1 MPGNSH
7 HLSIPLPDGRRLD
20 WLQGPAGGT
29 CRLDDH
35 TLMEVCAVEAG
46 TARVVRTMAE
56 PALALRAAHGC
67 FAANPRVTR
76 LCFPAADPVVDR
88 TCMYRDDNGDWVLER
103 DMLWQLPLDWLGHP
117 PSSLFP
123 VSPVMDDSGRRHP
136 RRAAKPGGEVYR
148 RFDHGLGAWVSLRV
162 LDIDEDLERFM
173 RWQNSQ
179 RVAAFWE
186 QSGTLEAHH
195 AYLTQQAADPRVLN
209 LIGCIDDDPF
219 AYFEAYW
226 AKEDRIAPY
235 YDADDFDRG
244 IHMLVG
250 EERHRGPHKV
260 KAWLN
265 ALCHYLFLDDCRTR
279 RIVSE
284 PRSDNDRMIQHLQA
298 RRFAKPKE
306 FDFPHKRAALMVL
319 HRDAFFECCELC

>member
-1 MPGNSH
+1 MPGKSQH
-7 HLSIPLPDGRRLD
+7 HSIALPDGQRLD
-20 WLQGPAGGT
+20 VFDHSAYWLCQ
-29 CRLDDH
+29 CDDQDLL
-35 TLMEVCAVEAG
+35 TVLIGDKSGIVQQSIDD
-46 TARVVRTMAE
+46 
-56 PALALRAAHGC
+56 PALLRRAAYA
-67 FAANPRVTR
+67 FFVTHPEVNSLR
-76 LCFPAADPVVDR
+76 FSDR
-88 TCMYRDDNGDWVLER
+88 FYAGFMVKDDDDGYVLER
-103 DMLWQLPLDWLGHP
+103 DMLWQLPDDWLP
-117 PSSLFP
+117 NRQERPYP
-123 VSPVMDDSGRRHP
+123 VTMAMDASGRRHP
-136 RRAAKPGGEVYR
+136 VRPTKPSGEVYR
-148 RFDHGLGAWVSLRV
+148 RYDQGINAWISLRM
-162 LDIDEDLERFM
+162 LDIDTDLESFM

-186 QSGTLEAHH
+186 QSGTLEEHRS
-195 AYLTQQAADPRVLN
+195 YLESQAKDPRVLN
-209 LIGCIDDDPF
+209 LIGCIDDEPF

-235 YDADDFDRG
+235 YDAEDFDRG

-250 EERHRGPHKV
+250 EEHHRGPHKV

-284 PRSDNDRMIQHLQA
+284 PRSDNDKMIQHLQA

-319 HRDAFFECCELC
+319 HREAFFECCELS

>member
-1 MPGNSH
+1 MLGKSQH
-7 HLSIPLPDGRRLD
+7 HSIPLPDGQRLD
-20 WLQGPAGGT
+20 VFDHSGLWLCQSNDQDLLVVQLDGKSGT
-29 CRLDDH
+29 VQQSVDD
-35 TLMEVCAVEAG
+35 
-46 TARVVRTMAE
+46 
-56 PALALRAAHGC
+56 PALLRRAAYAC
-67 FAANPRVTR
+67 FVTHPEVNSLR
-76 LCFPAADPVVDR
+76 FSDHFHAGFMVQ
-88 TCMYRDDNGDWVLER
+88 DDNDNYVLER
-103 DMLWQLPLDWLGHP
+103 DMLWQWPEDWLP
-117 PSSLFP
+117 KCLDRPYP
-123 VSPVMDDSGRRHP
+123 VTMTMDTSGRRHP
-136 RRAAKPGGEVYR
+136 VRPAKPAGEVYR
-148 RFDHGLGAWVSLRV
+148 RYDRGIEAWVSLRM
-162 LDIDEDLERFM
+162 LDIDTDLDRFM

-186 QSGTLEAHH
+186 QGGTLEEHRR
-195 AYLTQQAADPRVLN
+195 YLEEQASDPRVLN
-209 LIGCIDDDPF
+209 LIGCIDDEPF

-226 AKEDRIAPY
+226 TKEDRIAPY
-235 YDADDFDRG
+235 YDADNFDRG

-250 EERHRGPHKV
+250 EEHHRGPHKV

-319 HRDAFFECCELC
+319 HRDVFFERCELS

>member
-1 MPGNSH
+1 MPGKSKH
-7 HLSIPLPDGRRLD
+7 CAIPLPDGQRLD
-20 WLQGPAGGT
+20 VFDQHDYWLCQSNDQDLLTVQFGGKSVAQQSI
-29 CRLDDH
+29 DD
-35 TLMEVCAVEAG
+35 
-46 TARVVRTMAE
+46 
-56 PALALRAAHGC
+56 PALLRRAAYA
-67 FAANPRVTR
+67 FFVTHPEVSSLR
-76 LCFPAADPVVDR
+76 FSDSFHPGFMVQ
-88 TCMYRDDNGDWVLER
+88 DDDDGYVLER
-103 DMLWQLPLDWLGHP
+103 DMLWQLPDDWLPKHLGRP
-117 PSSLFP
+117 YP
-123 VSPVMDDSGRRHP
+123 VTMTMDATGRRHP
-136 RRAAKPGGEVYR
+136 LRPAKPAGEVYR
-148 RFDHGLGAWVSLRV
+148 RYDQGIDAWVSLRM
-162 LDIDEDLERFM
+162 LDIDTDLERFM

-186 QSGTLEAHH
+186 QSGTLEEHRS
-195 AYLTQQAADPRVLN
+195 YLETQASDPRVLN
-209 LIGCIDDDPF
+209 LIGCIDDEPF

-226 AKEDRIAPY
+226 TKEDRIAPY

-250 EERHRGPHKV
+250 EEHHRGPHKV

-319 HRDAFFECCELC
+319 HREAFFERCELS

>member
-1 MPGNSH
+1 MPGKSQH
-7 HLSIPLPDGRRLD
+7 HSIPLPDGQRLD
-20 WLQGPAGGT
+20 VFDHSEHWLCQCNDQDLLT
-29 CRLDDH
+29 VQLDDKSG
-35 TLMEVCAVEAG
+35 MVQQSIDD
-46 TARVVRTMAE
+46 
-56 PALALRAAHGC
+56 PALLRRAAYA
-67 FAANPRVTR
+67 FFVTHLEVSSLR
-76 LCFPAADPVVDR
+76 FSDR
-88 TCMYRDDNGDWVLER
+88 FHAGFMVQDDDDGYVLER
-103 DMLWQLPLDWLGHP
+103 DMLWQLPDDWLP
-117 PSSLFP
+117 KRQERPYP
-123 VSPVMDDSGRRHP
+123 VTMAMDASGRRHP
-136 RRAAKPGGEVYR
+136 VRPAKPSGEVYR
-148 RFDHGLGAWVSLRV
+148 RYDQGINAWVSLRM
-162 LDIDEDLERFM
+162 LDIDTDLERFM

-186 QSGTLEAHH
+186 QSGTLEEHRS
-195 AYLTQQAADPRVLN
+195 YLESQAKDPRVLN

-226 AKEDRIAPY
+226 TKEDRIAPY

-250 EERHRGPHKV
+250 EEHHRGPHKV

-319 HRDAFFECCELC
+319 HREAFFERCELS

>member
-1 MPGNSH
+1 MPGKSQH
-7 HLSIPLPDGRRLD
+7 ASIPLPHGQRMDVFDLSEH
-20 WLQGPAGGT
+20 WLCQSNDQDLLTVQLGDKSGMVQQSI
-29 CRLDDH
+29 DD
-35 TLMEVCAVEAG
+35 
-46 TARVVRTMAE
+46 
-56 PALALRAAHGC
+56 PALLRRAAYA
-67 FAANPRVTR
+67 FFVTHPEVKSLR
-76 LCFPAADPVVDR
+76 FSDR
-88 TCMYRDDNGDWVLER
+88 FHAGFMVQDDGDGYVLER
-103 DMLWQLPLDWLGHP
+103 DMLWQLPDDWLPTHLGRP
-117 PSSLFP
+117 YP
-123 VSPVMDDSGRRHP
+123 VTMVMDASGRRHP
-136 RRAAKPGGEVYR
+136 LRPAKPTGEVYR
-148 RFDHGLGAWVSLRV
+148 RYDQGINAWVSLRM
-162 LDIDEDLERFM
+162 LDIDADLERFM
-173 RWQNSQ
+173 RWQNSE

-186 QSGTLEAHH
+186 QSGTREEHRRYLES
-195 AYLTQQAADPRVLN
+195 QAKDPRVLN
-209 LIGCIDDDPF
+209 LIGCIDDEPF

-226 AKEDRIAPY
+226 TKEDRIAPY

-250 EERHRGPHKV
+250 EEHHRGPHKV

-319 HRDAFFECCELC
+319 HRDAFFERCELS

>member
-1 MPGNSH
+1 MPGKSQH
-7 HLSIPLPDGRRLD
+7 HSIPLPAGQRLD
-20 WLQGPAGGT
+20 VFDHSEHWLCQCNDQDLLT
-29 CRLDDH
+29 VQLDDKSG
-35 TLMEVCAVEAG
+35 MVQQSID
-46 TARVVRTMAE
+46 E
-56 PALALRAAHGC
+56 PALLRRAAYA
-67 FAANPRVTR
+67 FFVTHPEVSSLR
-76 LCFPAADPVVDR
+76 FSDR
-88 TCMYRDDNGDWVLER
+88 FHAGFMFQDDDDGYVLER
-103 DMLWQLPLDWLGHP
+103 DMLWQLPDDWLP
-117 PSSLFP
+117 KRLDRPYP
-123 VSPVMDDSGRRHP
+123 VTMAMDASGRRHP
-136 RRAAKPGGEVYR
+136 VRPTKPSGEVYR
-148 RFDHGLGAWVSLRV
+148 RYDQGINAWVSLRM
-162 LDIDEDLERFM
+162 LDIDTDLERFM

-186 QSGTLEAHH
+186 QSGTLEEHRS
-195 AYLTQQAADPRVLN
+195 YLETQSRDPRVLN

-226 AKEDRIAPY
+226 TKEDRIAPY

-250 EERHRGPHKV
+250 EEHHRGPHKV

-319 HRDAFFECCELC
+319 HRDAFFERCELS